1 MKLVHNVTLEL
12 FVRPGET
19 ERALDILAPAPLS
32 EIRAAQ
38 WRWHPMKE
46 RTRVYELPK
55 RRLLLVESVT
65 EGEEGDI
72 VVLQCRFSK
81 QHDTEAFLKRLQEL
95 PTEEIEGLKDNIDD
109 HLDEDGD
116 LILTLNRKAIELGM
130 MKLGKGLLARI
141 NLAAFPKNSE
151 TCRKAALAALSQ

>member
-38 WRWHPMKE
+38 WRWHPTKE
-46 RTRVYELPK
+46 KTRVYELPK
-55 RRLLLVESVT
+55 RGLLLIESMT

-81 QHDTEAFLKRLQEL
+81 QRDTETFLKKLHEL
-95 PTEEIEGLKDNIDD
+95 PQEELEELKGNIDD
-109 HLDEDGD
+109 HLDDDGN
-116 LILTLNRKAIELGM
+116 LILKLNRKAIELGLM
-130 MKLGKGLLARI
+130 RLGKGLLVRV
-141 NLAAFPKNSE
+141 NLAAFPKNE
-151 TCRKAALAALSQ
+151 GTCRKAALAALSQ